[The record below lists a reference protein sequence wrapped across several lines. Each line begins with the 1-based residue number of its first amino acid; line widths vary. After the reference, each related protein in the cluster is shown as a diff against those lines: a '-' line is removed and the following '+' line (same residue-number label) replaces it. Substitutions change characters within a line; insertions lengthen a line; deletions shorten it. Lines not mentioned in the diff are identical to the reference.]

1 MPELERRKGHWE
13 AIYDTRAPE
22 EVSWYQA
29 NPELSVR
36 LIESVTEG
44 DVSRRILD
52 VGGGASLLTD
62 HLLDLG
68 YGSIGVLDVASA
80 ALERVR
86 DRLGARARSVE
97 WFETDV
103 TSFVSP
109 HRWDVWH
116 DRAVFHFLTDR
127 EDRQR
132 YVKSLLGALDRSGH
146 AIVATF
152 GPDGPPKC
160 SGLDVARYSPEA
172 LAEELGP
179 ELTSLETT
187 EELHSTPSGAK
198 QAFVYGVFRRRSPGH
213 H

>member
-1 MPELERRKGHWE
+1 MDEPRERKTHWE
-13 AIYDTRAPE
+13 TIYETRPPD

-29 NPELSVR
+29 NPELSLR
-36 LIESVTEG
+36 LIKAVTGG
-44 DVSRRILD
+44 DVNQRLLD

-62 HLLDLG
+62 YLLEAG
-68 YGSIGVLDVASA
+68 YRSIGVLDVASGALAQVRERLA
-80 ALERVR
+80 AAAE
-86 DRLGARARSVE
+86 SVE

-103 TSFVSP
+103 TSFDSP

-116 DRAVFHFLTDR
+116 DRAVFHFLTDP
-127 EDRQR
+127 EDRRR
-132 YVKSLLGALDRSGH
+132 YVTSLLGALDSGGH

-160 SGLDVARYSPEA
+160 SGLDIARYSPEA

-179 ELTSLETT
+179 GLRLLETA

-198 QAFVYGVFRRRSPGH
+198 QAFVYGVFRR
-213 H
+213 